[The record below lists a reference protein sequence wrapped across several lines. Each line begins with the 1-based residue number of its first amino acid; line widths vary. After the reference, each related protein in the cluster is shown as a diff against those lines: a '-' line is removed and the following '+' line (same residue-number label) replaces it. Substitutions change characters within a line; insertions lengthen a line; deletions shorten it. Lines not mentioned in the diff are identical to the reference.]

1 MGSKG
6 KKKSRR
12 GGPVKHLPKV
22 GTEEDIRRSQRD
34 ERHMVMRDVGVPVDR
49 IEDSGS
55 GRALLWIAGV
65 VVVVIVLAGLALL
78 IFR

>member
-1 MGSKG
+1 
-6 KKKSRR
+6 
-12 GGPVKHLPKV
+12 
-22 GTEEDIRRSQRD
+22 
-34 ERHMVMRDVGVPVDR
+34 MVMRDVGVPVDR